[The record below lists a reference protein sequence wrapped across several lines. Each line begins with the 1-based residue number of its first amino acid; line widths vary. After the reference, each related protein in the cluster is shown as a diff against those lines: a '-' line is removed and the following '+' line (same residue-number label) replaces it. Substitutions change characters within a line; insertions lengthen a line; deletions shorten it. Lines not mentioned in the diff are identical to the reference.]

1 MKTQYLD
8 VPQGTKEY
16 VVIVPADMPEAVD
29 PSTLDAQMCV
39 VARGEDATG
48 WEEVPWLDDPGGWG
62 LIVDTTEMVGEYDV
76 RVTFPYGDEVPLL
89 GPVRL
94 RVLAE

>member
-16 VVIVPADMPEAVD
+16 VVIVPAEMPEGVDASLLAAEMCLVPRAADPVSWEQAV
-29 PSTLDAQMCV
+29 
-39 VARGEDATG
+39 
-48 WEEVPWLDDPGGWG
+48 WLDDPGGWG
-62 LIVDTTEMVGEYDV
+62 LLVDTAEMVGEYDV
-76 RVTFPYGDEVPLL
+76 RVRFVYQDEVPLL

-94 RVLAE
+94 RVLHE